1 MSFDLKLARECAQA
15 ISAACGVGCVVT
27 DARGQLYCEEGYG
40 CASCQLCLAAGRR
53 PEDCVQSQIY
63 GMAEAAR
70 FGGKY
75 IYFCPMGLTCFVS
88 PILEDEEVTAKLTV
102 GPFLMVDGRIS
113 SPATWR
119 DRWGCAATPWKM

>member
-53 PEDCVQSQIY
+53 PED
-63 GMAEAAR
+63 
-70 FGGKY
+70 
-75 IYFCPMGLTCFVS
+75 
-88 PILEDEEVTAKLTV
+88 
-102 GPFLMVDGRIS
+102 
-113 SPATWR
+113 
-119 DRWGCAATPWKM
+119 